1 MPIFQ
6 YSGYRTDGSEVAG
19 TIEANSQKDAALR
32 LRESGLFPKKV
43 RETVYRGESGLFR
56 RTDVNFL
63 PSVTRQLSTLLSSG
77 VTLMEA
83 LNAIADENSGFWK
96 NLLVSI
102 KEKVAAGASFSKVLE
117 EYNSIFPEFYVN
129 MVAAGETSGTLD
141 KVLGRLADFLETQSN
156 LKAKVQ
162 TSMVYPVFMICVG
175 FIVLSFLFTF
185 VIPKITKIF
194 KDTESALPFLTVAL
208 IWISDIFQHYWWILI
223 GMLLGGIIG
232 LKKVK
237 EKNRLLID
245 QMVMRVPG
253 KIIQSLYFA
262 RFTRTLGFLLEGGLP
277 VLRALELSAK
287 AIGNAMLQNRVIDAA
302 QKVAEGSRLS
312 AALEGFPPVLLQLIS
327 TGERSGQ
334 LVGILQNAA
343 DSYEEEFSRRVQKAL
358 AFLEPAMILAMGAL
372 VGLIVLAV
380 LLPIFQL
387 NQLIK

>member
-6 YSGYRTDGSEVAG
+6 YSGYNTDGSEVAG
-19 TIEANSQKDAALR
+19 TIEANSQKDAVLR
-32 LRESGLFPKKV
+32 LQESGLYPKKV
-43 RETVYRGESGLFR
+43 RESVYHEKAGLFH
-56 RTDVNFL
+56 RTDTDFL

-83 LNAIADENSGFWK
+83 LTAIADENTGFWK
-96 NLLVSI
+96 NLLITI
-102 KEKVAAGASFSKVLE
+102 KEKVAAGTSFSKALE
-117 EYNSIFPEFYVN
+117 ECDHIFPEFYVN

-141 KVLGRLADFLETQSN
+141 KVLIRLADFLETQTS
-156 LKAKVQ
+156 LKSKVR

-194 KDTESALPFLTVAL
+194 KDTESALPLLTVVL
-208 IWISDIFQHYWWILI
+208 IAISDIFQHYWWLLI
-223 GMLLGGIIG
+223 GLLLSGIFG
-232 LKKVK
+232 FRRLK
-237 EKNRLLID
+237 EKNRPLID
-245 QMVMRVPG
+245 RLILRLPG
-253 KIIQSLYFA
+253 KIMQSLYYA

-287 AIGNAMLQNRVIDAA
+287 SIGNTMLQSKVIEAA
-302 QKVAEGSRLS
+302 QRVAEGARLS
-312 AALEGFPPVLLQLIS
+312 SSLEGFPPVLLQLIS

-334 LVGILQNAA
+334 LVGILKNAA
-343 DSYEEEFSRRVQKAL
+343 DSYEEEFSRRVQKTL
-358 AFLEPAMILAMGAL
+358 AFLEPAMILIMGL
-372 VGLIVLAV
+372 IVGLIVLAV

>member
-19 TIEANSQKDAALR
+19 SIEANSQKDAVLR
-32 LRESGLFPKKV
+32 LQESGLYPKKV
-43 RETVYRGESGLFR
+43 RESVYREKAGLFR
-56 RTDVNFL
+56 KTDANFL

-83 LNAIADENSGFWK
+83 LTAIADENTGFWK
-96 NLLVSI
+96 NLLITI
-102 KEKVAAGASFSKVLE
+102 KERVAAGASFSKALE
-117 EYNSIFPEFYVN
+117 ECDHIFPEFYVN

-141 KVLGRLADFLETQSN
+141 KVLDRLAAFLETETS
-156 LKAKVQ
+156 LKSKVR

-194 KDTESALPFLTVAL
+194 KDTESALPLLTVVL
-208 IWISDIFQHYWWILI
+208 IAISDIFQHYWWLLI
-223 GMLLGGIIG
+223 GLLLSGIFG
-232 LKKVK
+232 FRRLR
-237 EKNRLLID
+237 EKNRPLID
-245 QMVMRVPG
+245 RVILRLPG
-253 KIIQSLYFA
+253 KIMQSLYYA

-287 AIGNAMLQNRVIDAA
+287 SIGNTMLQRRVIEAA
-302 QKVAEGSRLS
+302 QRVAEGARLS
-312 AALEGFPPVLLQLIS
+312 ASLEGFPAVLLQLIS

-334 LVGILQNAA
+334 LVGILKNAA
-343 DSYEEEFSRRVQKAL
+343 DSYEEEFSRRVQKTL
-358 AFLEPAMILAMGAL
+358 AFMEPAMILIMGFI

>member
-6 YSGYRTDGSEVAG
+6 YSGYNTDGSEVAG
-19 TIEANSQKDAALR
+19 TIEANSQKDAVLR
-32 LRESGLFPKKV
+32 LQESGLYPKKV
-43 RETVYRGESGLFR
+43 RESVYHEKAGLFH
-56 RTDVNFL
+56 RTDTDFL

-83 LNAIADENSGFWK
+83 LTAIADENTGFWK
-96 NLLVSI
+96 NLLITI
-102 KEKVAAGASFSKVLE
+102 KEKVAAGASFSKALE
-117 EYNSIFPEFYVN
+117 ECDHIFPEFYVN

-141 KVLGRLADFLETQSN
+141 KVLIRLADFLETQTS
-156 LKAKVQ
+156 LKSKVR

-194 KDTESALPFLTVAL
+194 KDTESALPLLTVVL
-208 IWISDIFQHYWWILI
+208 IAISDIFQHYWWLLI
-223 GMLLGGIIG
+223 GLLLSGIFG
-232 LKKVK
+232 FRRLK
-237 EKNRLLID
+237 EKNRPLID
-245 QMVMRVPG
+245 RLILRLPG
-253 KIIQSLYFA
+253 KIMQSLYYA

-287 AIGNAMLQNRVIDAA
+287 SIGNTMLQIKVIEAA
-302 QKVAEGSRLS
+302 QRVAEGVRLS
-312 AALEGFPPVLLQLIS
+312 ASLEGFPPVLLQLIS

-334 LVGILQNAA
+334 LVGILKNAA
-343 DSYEEEFSRRVQKAL
+343 DSYEEEFSRRVQKTL
-358 AFLEPAMILAMGAL
+358 AFLEPAMILIMGL
-372 VGLIVLAV
+372 IVGLIVLAV

>member
-6 YSGYRTDGSEVAG
+6 YSGYNTDGSEVAG
-19 TIEANSQKDAALR
+19 TIEANSQKDAVLR
-32 LRESGLFPKKV
+32 LQESGLYPKKV
-43 RETVYRGESGLFR
+43 RESVYREKAGLFR
-56 RTDVNFL
+56 KTDANFL

-83 LNAIADENSGFWK
+83 LTAIADENTGFWK
-96 NLLVSI
+96 NLLITI
-102 KEKVAAGASFSKVLE
+102 KEKVAAGATFSKALE
-117 EYNSIFPEFYVN
+117 ECDHIFPEFYVN

-141 KVLGRLADFLETQSN
+141 KVLIRLADFLETQTS
-156 LKAKVQ
+156 LKSKVR

-194 KDTESALPFLTVAL
+194 KDTESALPLLTVVL
-208 IWISDIFQHYWWILI
+208 IAISDIFQHYWWLLI
-223 GMLLGGIIG
+223 GLLLSGIFG
-232 LKKVK
+232 FRRLK
-237 EKNRLLID
+237 EKNRPLID
-245 QMVMRVPG
+245 RLILRLPG
-253 KIIQSLYFA
+253 KIMQSLYYA

-287 AIGNAMLQNRVIDAA
+287 SIGNTMLQIKVIEAA
-302 QKVAEGSRLS
+302 QRVAEGVRLS
-312 AALEGFPPVLLQLIS
+312 ASLEGFPPVLLQLIS

-334 LVGILQNAA
+334 LVGILKNAA
-343 DSYEEEFSRRVQKAL
+343 DSYEEEFSRRVQKTL
-358 AFLEPAMILAMGAL
+358 AFLEPAMILIMGL
-372 VGLIVLAV
+372 IVGLIVLAV

>member
-6 YSGYRTDGSEVAG
+6 YSGYNTDGSEVAG
-19 TIEANSQKDAALR
+19 TIEANSQKDAVLR
-32 LRESGLFPKKV
+32 LQESGLYPKKV
-43 RETVYRGESGLFR
+43 RESVYHEKAGLFH
-56 RTDVNFL
+56 RTDTDFL

-83 LNAIADENSGFWK
+83 LTAIADENTGFWK
-96 NLLVSI
+96 NLLITI
-102 KEKVAAGASFSKVLE
+102 KEKVAAGATFSKALE
-117 EYNSIFPEFYVN
+117 ECDHIFPEFYVN

-141 KVLGRLADFLETQSN
+141 KVLIRLADFLETQTS
-156 LKAKVQ
+156 LKSKVR

-194 KDTESALPFLTVAL
+194 KDTESALPLLTVVL
-208 IWISDIFQHYWWILI
+208 IAISDIFQHYWWLLI
-223 GMLLGGIIG
+223 GLLLSGIFG
-232 LKKVK
+232 FRRLK
-237 EKNRLLID
+237 EKNRPLID
-245 QMVMRVPG
+245 RLILRLPG
-253 KIIQSLYFA
+253 KIMQSLYYV

-287 AIGNAMLQNRVIDAA
+287 SIGNTMLQSKVIEAA
-302 QKVAEGSRLS
+302 QRVAEGARLS
-312 AALEGFPPVLLQLIS
+312 ASLEGFPPVLLQLIS

-334 LVGILQNAA
+334 LVGILKNAA
-343 DSYEEEFSRRVQKAL
+343 DSYEEEFSRRVQKTL
-358 AFLEPAMILAMGAL
+358 AFLEPAMILIMGL
-372 VGLIVLAV
+372 IVGLIVLAV

>member
-6 YSGYRTDGSEVAG
+6 YRGYRTDGSEVAG
-19 TIEANSQKDAALR
+19 TIEANSQKDAVLR
-32 LRESGLFPKKV
+32 LQESGLYPKKV
-43 RETVYRGESGLFR
+43 RETVYHGKAGLFR
-56 RTDVNFL
+56 RTDANFL

-83 LNAIADENSGFWK
+83 LSALADENSGFWK
-96 NLLVSI
+96 NLLVNI
-102 KEKVAAGASFSKVLE
+102 KEKVAAGASFSKALE
-117 EYNSIFPEFYVN
+117 ECDHIFPEFYVN

-141 KVLGRLADFLETQSN
+141 KVLGRLADFLETQTS
-156 LKAKVQ
+156 LKSKVQ
-162 TSMVYPVFMICVG
+162 TSMIYPVFMICVG

-194 KDTESALPFLTVAL
+194 KDTESALPLLTVML
-208 IWISDIFQHYWWILI
+208 IAISDIFQHYWWLLI
-223 GMLLGGIIG
+223 GVLLSGIFG
-232 LKKVK
+232 FRRLK

-245 QMVMRVPG
+245 RLIVRLPG
-253 KIIQSLYFA
+253 KIMQSLYFA

-277 VLRALELSAK
+277 VLRALELSGK
-287 AIGNAMLQNRVIDAA
+287 SIGNTMLRNRVIEAA
-302 QKVAEGSRLS
+302 QRVAEGARLS
-312 AALEGFPPVLLQLIS
+312 ASLEGFPPVLLQLIS

-334 LVGILQNAA
+334 LVGILKNAA
-343 DSYEEEFSRRVQKAL
+343 DSYEEEFSRRVQQTL
-358 AFLEPAMILAMGAL
+358 AFLEPAMILIMGFI

>member
-6 YSGYRTDGSEVAG
+6 YRGYRTDGSEVAG
-19 TIEANSQKDAALR
+19 TIEANSQKDAVLR
-32 LRESGLFPKKV
+32 LQESGLYPKKV
-43 RETVYRGESGLFR
+43 RETVYHGKTGLFR
-56 RTDVNFL
+56 RTDKNFL

-83 LNAIADENSGFWK
+83 LSALADENSGFWK
-96 NLLVSI
+96 NLLVNI
-102 KEKVAAGASFSKVLE
+102 KEKVAAGASFSKALE
-117 EYNSIFPEFYVN
+117 ECDHIFPEFYVN

-141 KVLGRLADFLETQSN
+141 KVLGRLADFLETQTS
-156 LKAKVQ
+156 LKSKVQ
-162 TSMVYPVFMICVG
+162 TSMIYPVFMICVG

-194 KDTESALPFLTVAL
+194 KDTESALPLLTVVL
-208 IWISDIFQHYWWILI
+208 IAISDIFQHYWWLLI
-223 GMLLGGIIG
+223 GLLLSGIFG
-232 LKKVK
+232 FRRLK

-245 QMVMRVPG
+245 RMIVRLPG
-253 KIIQSLYFA
+253 KIMQSLYFA

-277 VLRALELSAK
+277 VLRALELSGK
-287 AIGNAMLQNRVIDAA
+287 SIGNTMLRNRVIEAA
-302 QKVAEGSRLS
+302 QRVAEGARLS
-312 AALEGFPPVLLQLIS
+312 ASLEGFPPVLLQLIS

-334 LVGILQNAA
+334 LVGILKNAA
-343 DSYEEEFSRRVQKAL
+343 DSYEEEFSRRVQQTL
-358 AFLEPAMILAMGAL
+358 AFLEPAMILIMGFI